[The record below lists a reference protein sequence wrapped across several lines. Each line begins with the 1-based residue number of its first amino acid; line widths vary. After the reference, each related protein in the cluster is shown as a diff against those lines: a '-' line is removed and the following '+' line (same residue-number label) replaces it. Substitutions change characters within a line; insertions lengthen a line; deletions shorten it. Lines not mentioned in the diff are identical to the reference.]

1 MLWLIRK
8 TANWKL
14 VLSTNPNQDF
24 YGQPRKKSWIGM
36 VPNIPHNGEKWGILI
51 FYVPI
56 PHFEAIPWGMGNIP
70 HGEIGLPMGKIGEF
84 SSNI

>member
-1 MLWLIRK
+1 
-8 TANWKL
+8 
-14 VLSTNPNQDF
+14 
-24 YGQPRKKSWIGM
+24 M
-36 VPNIPHNGEKWGILI
+36 VPNIPHNGEKWGILT

-70 HGEIGLPMGKIGEF
+70 HGEIGLPMGKIEEF

>member
-1 MLWLIRK
+1 
-8 TANWKL
+8 
-14 VLSTNPNQDF
+14 
-24 YGQPRKKSWIGM
+24 M
-36 VPNIPHNGEKWGILI
+36 VPNIPHNGEKWGILT

-84 SSNI
+84 SSNIWKLSQKWVFDTEKLVYRD

>member
-1 MLWLIRK
+1 MIYEEYRL
-8 TANWKL
+8 
-14 VLSTNPNQDF
+14 
-24 YGQPRKKSWIGM
+24 GM
-36 VPNIPHNGEKWGILI
+36 VPNIPHNGEKWGILT

>member
-1 MLWLIRK
+1 
-8 TANWKL
+8 
-14 VLSTNPNQDF
+14 
-24 YGQPRKKSWIGM
+24 M
-36 VPNIPHNGEKWGILI
+36 VPNIPHNGEKWGILT

-70 HGEIGLPMGKIGEF
+70 HGKIGLPMGKIGEF